1 MDQRESYP
9 TDLSDAEWEVIE
21 PLLPVQ
27 RTGRPRKYSQREMVN
42 ALLYITRSGCS
53 WRMLPH
59 DLPPWQAVYA
69 YFRKLTDLGLWEEIN
84 DSLRERV
91 REEADREPHPSTLVV
106 DTQSV
111 KTTEKGGHVAT
122 TEVNG

>member
-1 MDQRESYP
+1 MEQRKSYP
-9 TDLSDAEWEVIE
+9 TDLTDAEWKVIE

-27 RTGRPRKYSQREMVN
+27 RTGRPRKYSQRELLN
-42 ALLYITRSGCS
+42 ALLYLTRSGCS

-59 DLPPWQAVYA
+59 DLPPWESVYA
-69 YFRKLTDLGLWEEIN
+69 YFRKLLSLGLWEKIN
-84 DSLRERV
+84 DELRERV
-91 REEADREPHPSTLVV
+91 RQEAGREPHPSTLVV

-111 KTTEKGGHVAT
+111 KTTERGGLAAM

>member
-1 MDQRESYP
+1 MDQREPYP

-21 PLLPVQ
+21 PLLPIQ
-27 RTGRPRKYSQREMVN
+27 RTGRPRKYSQREMIN

-84 DSLRERV
+84 DRLRERV
-91 REEADREPHPSTLVV
+91 RQEADRETHPSTLVV

-111 KTTEKGGHVAT
+111 KTTEKGGHVVT
-122 TEVNG
+122 TEANG

>member
-1 MDQRESYP
+1 MEQRKSYP
-9 TDLSDAEWEVIE
+9 TDLTDAEWKVIE

-27 RTGRPRKYSQREMVN
+27 RTGRPRKYSQRELLN
-42 ALLYITRSGCS
+42 ALLYLTRSGCS

-59 DLPPWQAVYA
+59 DLPPWESVYA
-69 YFRKLTDLGLWEEIN
+69 YFRKLLSLGLWEKIN
-84 DSLRERV
+84 DELRERV
-91 REEADREPHPSTLVV
+91 RQEAGREPHPSTLVV

-111 KTTEKGGHVAT
+111 KTTEKGGLAAM